1 MMIELV
7 ERGWVP
13 DALTRVGIRRLL
25 RGRLADETRGTPAAR
40 AAVRS
45 ERIAQMRRSPIAL
58 EVDAAN
64 EQHYEQPVDFFLAAL
79 GPRLK
84 YSCCYWPRGVHTL
97 AESEEA
103 MLRLTCER
111 AGIRDG
117 MEILELGCGW
127 GSLSL
132 WIAEHY
138 PGCRVV
144 AVSNSALQRRFIE
157 SERDRRDLKGLEVIT
172 ADMNEFSTERRFD
185 RVVSVE
191 MFEHMRNHEA
201 LLGRIA
207 GWLRPGGKLFV
218 HVFCHRDLLYFY
230 EVDGDDDWMAREF
243 FTGGMMPSED
253 LLATFQEDLTL
264 ERQWTVGGL
273 HYAKTLRAW
282 LDNVDARKAE
292 VLEIF
297 RRVYGKAHARR
308 WLERWRI
315 FFLACEEL
323 FRYRG
328 GEEWRVAHY
337 LFEKAR

>member
-13 DALTRVGIRRLL
+13 DSVTRLGIRRLL
-25 RGRLADETRGTPAAR
+25 RGRLADETRGAESVRQAIR
-40 AAVRS
+40 A
-45 ERIAQMRRSPIAL
+45 ERIAEMRRSPIAL

-64 EQHYEQPVDFFLAAL
+64 QQHYEQPVDFFLAAL
-79 GPRLK
+79 GPHLK
-84 YSCCYWPRGVHTL
+84 YSCCHWPEGVTTL
-97 AESEEA
+97 PEAEEA

-111 AGIRDG
+111 AEIREG

-132 WIAEHY
+132 WIAERY
-138 PGCRVV
+138 PSCRVV
-144 AVSNSALQRRFIE
+144 ALSNSALQRRFIE
-157 SERDRRDLKGLEVIT
+157 SERDRRGLNGLEVIT
-172 ADMNEFSTERRFD
+172 ADMNEFSTDRRFD
-185 RVVSVE
+185 RVVSIE

-201 LLGRIA
+201 LLERIA
-207 GWLRPGGKLFV
+207 GWLRPAGKLFV
-218 HVFCHRDLLYFY
+218 HIFCHKDLLYFY

-253 LLATFQEDLTL
+253 LLANFQKDLSL
-264 ERQWTVGGL
+264 ECQWTVNGQ
-273 HYAKTLRAW
+273 HYGRTLRAW

-297 RRVYGKAHARR
+297 GRVYGQAHARR

-337 LFEKAR
+337 RFRNAR

>member
-1 MMIELV
+1 MMLELV
-7 ERGWVP
+7 ERGWIP
-13 DALTRVGIRRLL
+13 DALTRIGIRRLL
-25 RGRLADETRGTPAAR
+25 RERLAEETRGTPDAR
-40 AAVRS
+40 EAVRA
-45 ERIAQMRRSPIAL
+45 ERIAEMRRSPIAL

-64 EQHYEQPVDFFLAAL
+64 QQHYEQPVDFFRAAL

-84 YSCCYWPRGVHTL
+84 YSCCHWHDDVTTL
-97 AESEEA
+97 ADAEEA

-111 AGIRDG
+111 AEIRDG

-138 PGCRVV
+138 SSCRVV

-157 SERDRRDLKGLEVIT
+157 DQRDRRGSNNLEVVT
-172 ADMNEFSTERRFD
+172 ADMNDFYTERRFD

-207 GWLRPGGKLFV
+207 GWLQPGGKLFV
-218 HVFCHRDLLYFY
+218 HIFCHRDLLYFY
-230 EVDGDDDWMAREF
+230 EGDGDKDWMAREF

-253 LLATFQEDLTL
+253 LLAYFQKDLTL
-264 ERQWTVGGL
+264 VNQWSINGK
-273 HYAKTLRAW
+273 HYARTLRAW
-282 LDNVDARKAE
+282 LANVDARKTE

-297 RRVYGKAHARR
+297 GRVYGTAQARR

-323 FRYRG
+323 FRFRG
-328 GEEWRVAHY
+328 GKEWRVSHY
-337 LFEKAR
+337 LFEKPR

>member
-1 MMIELV
+1 MILELV

-13 DALTRVGIRRLL
+13 DALTRIGIRRLL
-25 RGRLADETRGTPAAR
+25 RRRLVEETRGTQDAR
-40 AAVRS
+40 RAVRA
-45 ERIAQMRRSPIAL
+45 ERIAEMRESPIAL

-64 EQHYEQPVDFFLAAL
+64 EQHYEQPVDFFRAAL

-84 YSCCYWPRGVHTL
+84 YSCCHWPDDVTTL
-97 AESEEA
+97 AEAEEA

-111 AGIRDG
+111 ADIRDG

-138 PGCRVV
+138 PGCRIV
-144 AVSNSALQRRFIE
+144 AVSNSALQRKFIE
-157 SERDRRDLKGLEVIT
+157 EERDRRGSNNLEVVT
-172 ADMNEFSTERRFD
+172 VDMNDFSTERRFD

-207 GWLRPGGKLFV
+207 EWLRPGGKLFV
-218 HVFCHRDLLYFY
+218 HIFCHRDLLYFY
-230 EVDGDDDWMAREF
+230 EDDGDDDWMAREF

-253 LLATFQEDLTL
+253 LLASFQEDLTL
-264 ERQWTVGGL
+264 VNQWPINGK
-273 HYAKTLRAW
+273 HYARTLRAW
-282 LDNVDARKAE
+282 LANIDARKTE
-292 VLEIF
+292 VLGVF
-297 RRVYGKAHARR
+297 GRVYGAANARR

-328 GEEWRVAHY
+328 GDEWRVSHY
-337 LFEKAR
+337 LFEKNR